1 MLSPE
6 KVFCYAMASELDSRC
21 LVCMRFSRSSARS
34 LRRQPCL
41 QMAFIRHSRCLPV
54 NVVALGRESELF
66 VSF

>member
-6 KVFCYAMASELDSRC
+6 KFFCYAMASELESRC
-21 LVCMRFSRSSARS
+21 LVCMKFSRPPARS

-41 QMAFIRHSRCLPV
+41 LMAFIQHSRCLPV